1 MDIHDITA
9 ELLARPGQVPD
20 VEEGESRAT
29 RLVRSTLYDH
39 PGMVALYRA
48 QGLPVDALT
57 TDVAWIL
64 EPEGDGGGPSV
75 LFEAAD
81 DGAAVGDGSLDT
93 TVTGD
98 HVRLWVG
105 PTGPHPPGGVLELE
119 LVRLRSPGVQ
129 GHRYLLPEAAG
140 RLSFLVPTDVFGL
153 RSTLYLILDDVR
165 RPLVFGPRVLLP
177 RAK

>member
-20 VEEGESRAT
+20 VDESESRAT
-29 RLVRSTLYDH
+29 RLVRSTLFDN

-57 TDVAWIL
+57 GDEAWIL
-64 EPEGDGGGPSV
+64 EPEGDGGGPPV
-75 LFEAAD
+75 LYEA
-81 DGAAVGDGSLDT
+81 GALQTGEGGDLAT

-98 HVRLWVG
+98 HVRLRVG
-105 PTGPHPPGGVLELE
+105 PAGPLPRGGVLELE
-119 LVRLRSPGVQ
+119 LVHLRSPGVQ
-129 GHRYLLPEAAG
+129 GYRYTLPAPEG
-140 RLSFLVPTDVFGL
+140 RLSFLLPREAFGL
-153 RSTLYLILDDVR
+153 RSTLYLINNNVR
-165 RPLVFGPRVLLP
+165 RPLVFGPRLLLP